1 MIQSFDTSN
10 MKVKVAGEL
19 KNFEATEYLDKKD
32 VRKMDK
38 FIQNMR
44 TNLRYGKKLNIG
56 GENA

>member
-1 MIQSFDTSN
+1 
-10 MKVKVAGEL
+10 
-19 KNFEATEYLDKKD
+19 
-32 VRKMDK
+32 MDK